1 MAWSKS
7 YKKSINC
14 KNPKGFSQK
23 AHCAG
28 RKKRE
33 NIMKVSEFKNFVREI
48 SREKFHGSLS
58 EASITPGNKE
68 YFKPNMKDKDLLD
81 LANQLIKYPH
91 SKVKGGPQI
100 QKYFKDVA
108 QILGYPQKPSDVISG
123 ITLKNVS
130 GTIDKN
136 KIKMNKSKAPLF
148 KMYKDGKLSMKQ
160 YGAIQKDLLK
170 KYLGLVKSHQSL
182 MYKSMGGP
190 IGSTRKAAAAARRDM
205 A

>member
-1 MAWSKS
+1 M
-7 YKKSINC
+7 KKSEL
-14 KNPKGFSQK
+14 
-23 AHCAG
+23 
-28 RKKRE
+28 KK
-33 NIMKVSEFKNFVREI
+33 FVREVT
-48 SREKFHGSLS
+48 RTKFYESLS

-68 YFKPNMKDKDLLD
+68 YFKANMKDKDLLD
-81 LANQLIKYPH
+81 LTNQLIKYPH

-108 QILGYPQKPSDVISG
+108 QILGYPQKPSDVISN

-130 GTIDKN
+130 GVIDKS

-160 YGAIQKDLLK
+160 YGEIHKDLFK

-190 IGSTRKAAAAARRDM
+190 IGSSSKAAAAAKRDM
-205 A
+205 R